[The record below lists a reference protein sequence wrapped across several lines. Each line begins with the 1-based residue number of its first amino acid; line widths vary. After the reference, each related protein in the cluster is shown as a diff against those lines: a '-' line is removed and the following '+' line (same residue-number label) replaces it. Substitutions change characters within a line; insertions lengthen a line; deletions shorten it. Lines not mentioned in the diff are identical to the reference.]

1 MTKTAARS
9 ITAVAFVA
17 LIPSCGN
24 VLNII
29 DMLFH
34 LVASK
39 VGLGFVQTPYEGL
52 MALTYNLFGS
62 GACLLSRA
70 LVIMVVA
77 AIPSAFIYRYLLPRD
92 FQQICE
98 DCAAHK
104 KLVWTLFAL
113 FFLFSTFIISFSR
126 SVSYVEAGDK
136 MPESATLQ

>member
-17 LIPSCGN
+17 LIPPCGN

-29 DMLFH
+29 DVLFL

-39 VGLGFVQTPYEGL
+39 IGIGSVQTPYERL

-62 GACLLSRA
+62 GACLLTKT
-70 LVIMVVA
+70 LVIMVIA
-77 AIPSAFIYRYLLPRD
+77 AIPSAFIYRYLVPRD

-104 KLVWTLFAL
+104 KLVWTLFVL
-113 FFLFSTFIISFSR
+113 FFLFSTVVLSFSR
-126 SVSYVEAGDK
+126 SVSYVEADDR
-136 MPESATLQ
+136 MSESATLP

>member
-29 DMLFH
+29 DMLFD

-39 VGLGFVQTPYEGL
+39 IGFGFVQTPYERL

-62 GACLLSRA
+62 GACLLTKT
-70 LVIMVVA
+70 LVIMVIA
-77 AIPSAFIYRYLLPRD
+77 AIPSVFIYRYLLPRG
-92 FQQICE
+92 FRQICD
-98 DCAAHK
+98 DCTAHK

-113 FFLFSTFIISFSR
+113 FFLFSTFIISFSS
-126 SVSYVEAGDK
+126 SVSYVEADDR
-136 MPESATLQ
+136 MPEPATLQ